1 VGVVVSRQGTTS
13 PTSGNTNRALGQLSQ
28 IIRLFVKHLM
38 LVVSIW
44 LQCQEEEEEEEIHL
58 FISSIIHLAYEVEI
72 GEYHIYM
79 DITWKEASTF
89 KLILIIVSI
98 LVYEFVIQL
107 FILFHVGYLSHLQSR
122 SLADNINFKHRVRSL
137 NRRLRKCIYGLESTG
152 VITILTYM

>member
-1 VGVVVSRQGTTS
+1 MGVVVSRQDTTS

-44 LQCQEEEEEEEIHL
+44 LQFQEEEEEIHL
-58 FISSIIHLAYEVEI
+58 FISSIIHLAY
-72 GEYHIYM
+72 HIYM
-79 DITWKEASTF
+79 DIIWKESSTF

-98 LVYEFVIQL
+98 LVYEFVIEL

-122 SLADNINFKHRVRSL
+122 SLADNTNFKHRVRSL

-152 VITILTYM
+152 VNTILTYM